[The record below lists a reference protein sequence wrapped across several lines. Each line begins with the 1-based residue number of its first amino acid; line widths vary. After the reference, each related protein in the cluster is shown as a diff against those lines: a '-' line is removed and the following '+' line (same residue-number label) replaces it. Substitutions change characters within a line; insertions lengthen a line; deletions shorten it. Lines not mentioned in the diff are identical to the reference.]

1 MYGKAR
7 KYKNRDITV
16 FWRPNECIH
25 ATYCYRELLKVF
37 NPSKRPWI
45 NMEGAPTKDII
56 RIVDM
61 CPTNALTYKWNK
73 DIEKEQKIKQEN
85 KDTELKLK
93 EEKKNTEQQLKKESI
108 DAERKTEVKVL
119 ENGPVI
125 IKGNFKIIGT
135 DGKEIQQK
143 KVASI
148 CRCGHSENQ
157 PFCDGTHKK
166 IKFKN

>member
-7 KYKNRDITV
+7 KYKNKDITV
-16 FWRPNECIH
+16 SWRPSECIH

-73 DIEKEQKIKQEN
+73 DIEKEEKVKEDH
-85 KDTELKLK
+85 KDTE
-93 EEKKNTEQQLKKESI
+93 Q
-108 DAERKTEVKVL
+108 KTEVKVL
-119 ENGPVI
+119 KNGPLI

-135 DGKEIQQK
+135 DGKEMKQMK
-143 KVASI
+143 AASI

-157 PFCDGTHKK
+157 PYCDGKHKK

>member
-7 KYKNRDITV
+7 KYKNKDITV
-16 FWRPNECIH
+16 FWRPNKCIH

-61 CPTNALTYKWNK
+61 CPTDALTYKWNK
-73 DIEKEQKIKQEN
+73 DIEKEQKVKDEN
-85 KDTELKLK
+85 KDKVVK
-93 EEKKNTEQQLKKESI
+93 EKDENKDVEQ
-108 DAERKTEVKVL
+108 KTEVKVM

-125 IKGNFKIIGT
+125 IKGNFKIVGT
-135 DGKEIQQK
+135 DGEEIQQMK
-143 KVASI
+143 AASI
-148 CRCGHSENQ
+148 CRCGYSENQ

>member
-1 MYGKAR
+1 MYGNAR
-7 KYKNRDITV
+7 KYKNKDITV
-16 FWRPNECIH
+16 SWRPSECIH

-73 DIEKEQKIKQEN
+73 DIEKEQKEREDHQ
-85 KDTELKLK
+85 D
-93 EEKKNTEQQLKKESI
+93 EEQ
-108 DAERKTEVKVL
+108 KTEVKVL
-119 ENGPVI
+119 ENGPII

-135 DGKEIQQK
+135 DGEELKQM

-157 PFCDGTHKK
+157 PYCDGTHKK